1 MDELEVVAGY
11 LKLVNIPCMFD
22 LGISPCD
29 PRDQQLNLNIVDD
42 ITYHDVLKQDVL
54 DRSET
59 ETILPKRKIE
69 QTKMALE
76 ALHHNLYCSKV
87 EFIFEGYTTIV
98 NGTRC
103 LFDYKS
109 RDNLKKKEN
118 DEVSEDSLDERETL
132 ERAHNNA
139 NSDVSQEAE
148 KIQSSSMHE
157 GYSIPIFIDGKKIV
171 RRIKKMRVKRL
182 MKLDGTQ
189 ASLPIQTFL
198 PFTSD
203 EPQNTSCP
211 VLD

>member
-22 LGISPCD
+22 LGITPCD
-29 PRDQQLNLNIVDD
+29 PKDQQLNLNIVDD

-54 DRSET
+54 DRSQT
-59 ETILPKRKIE
+59 ETVLPKRKIE
-69 QTKMALE
+69 QTKMAIE

-87 EFIFEGYTTIV
+87 EFIFEGYSTIV

-109 RDNLKKKEN
+109 RDNLKRKIQSE
-118 DEVSEDSLDERETL
+118 EASEDSLDEKEVL
-132 ERAHNNA
+132 ERANN
-139 NSDVSQEAE
+139 STPTEEQVE
-148 KIQSSSMHE
+148 IQSSSMHE

-189 ASLPIQTFL
+189 ASIPIQTFL

-203 EPQNTSCP
+203 EPQNTSCT